1 MAWQGASVI
10 ASMDS
15 FMTVRHHANITQ
27 TPRANLTQTSR
38 ANLTP
43 SYEPPLHC
51 SAYMYSIA
59 SLHHLP
65 ITWLWILRNAL
76 LAWLVVS
83 TTNRY

>member
-15 FMTVRHHANITQ
+15 FMTVRHHANIT
-27 TPRANLTQTSR
+27 RKHHAQTSR

-51 SAYMYSIA
+51 SVYSIA